1 MKLIDVKP
9 DLYAEYDVDSNEKNP
24 KFQVGDQVRT
34 SKYKTFLVKDILRI
48 DQKKFQQLAKLKIQF
63 HGFMLLMI

>member
-34 SKYKTFLVKDILRI
+34 SKYKPFLVKDILRI
-48 DQKKFQQLAKLKIQF
+48 DQKKF
-63 HGFMLLMI
+63 